1 MHWPSY
7 FAPLIAFGG
16 RFDVTGLIP
25 ADQYH
30 RRVGHGFR
38 FLLPPFPGLVACTAK
53 KASYAP
59 EKSRDQTLRP
69 LVVPRFDCHPLAS
82 RPILMDNNARPHRAR
97 RVQDYLQ
104 QEATLLAKLR
114 CQNVVTT

>member
-38 FLLPPFPGLVACTAK
+38 FLLPPFLYYPPPLFSKFSYKSFLFQNLK
-53 KASYAP
+53 K
-59 EKSRDQTLRP
+59 KRMIMK
-69 LVVPRFDCHPLAS
+69 
-82 RPILMDNNARPHRAR
+82 ILKK
-97 RVQDYLQ
+97 
-104 QEATLLAKLR
+104 E
-114 CQNVVTT
+114 

>member
-30 RRVGHGFR
+30 RRMGHGFR
-38 FLLPPFPGLVACTAK
+38 QNWK
-53 KASYAP
+53 
-59 EKSRDQTLRP
+59 
-69 LVVPRFDCHPLAS
+69 
-82 RPILMDNNARPHRAR
+82 ILFWGYFRALF
-97 RVQDYLQ
+97 Y
-104 QEATLLAKLR
+104 E
-114 CQNVVTT
+114 